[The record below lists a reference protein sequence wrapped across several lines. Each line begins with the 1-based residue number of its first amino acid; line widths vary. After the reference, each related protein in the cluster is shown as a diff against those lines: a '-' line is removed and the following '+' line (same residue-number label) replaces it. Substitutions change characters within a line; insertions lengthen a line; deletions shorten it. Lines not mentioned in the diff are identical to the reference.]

1 MHICWYFCKARNPAG
16 ECGGMKGVYTLL
28 MYMQPNR
35 LVFHWP
41 EISSTNCRADRLHY
55 PALTEVFSCL
65 YSCGHLYHS
74 LCLLSK
80 ECGVVTKGL
89 MRWMCYKCNSSN
101 KGGKLS
107 ENFSELKKGSATSL
121 AQVRLVKRF
130 LFKLTSR
137 LQCFVFTLL
146 PDKPTVSVK
155 QYLQLA
161 SHIYEFCFGVDIQ
174 SCARKDNVSIQKVW
188 EPLASVKGSW
198 IRAADYLTDAST
210 ALSCL
215 WEPVMGQWGQFISN
229 HI

>member
-137 LQCFVFTLL
+137 LQCCVFMLYSASRQAYSQCQ
-146 PDKPTVSVK
+146 TVS
-155 QYLQLA
+155 A
-161 SHIYEFCFGVDIQ
+161 
-174 SCARKDNVSIQKVW
+174 VS
-188 EPLASVKGSW
+188 
-198 IRAADYLTDAST
+198 
-210 ALSCL
+210 
-215 WEPVMGQWGQFISN
+215 
-229 HI
+229 